1 MAVNDIYDL
10 IVIGAGPGGTAAAIK
25 AASSGLRTLIVEK
38 DAIGG
43 TCLNRGC
50 IPTKALLH
58 ASGLYRQAAA
68 GSSVGIHCTPEIN
81 ESELAAY
88 RDKTVNSLVEGLK
101 ASLKASGA
109 EVVIGKAYAVSTD
122 DLISVSIETSEGVTE
137 CKTKDLILATGGE
150 TIIPD
155 IPGVDL
161 DVVTDS
167 DRLLRADKLPS
178 SLVIIGGGV
187 IGTEFA
193 SFFTDLGRKVTIIEG
208 LPGILSGFDKELS
221 RNARM
226 ILKKRGA
233 DIHTGSRVT
242 SISKAEDGSA
252 VVAYETDGTS
262 ASVTAEAVMIAVGRR
277 PLTDIAETI
286 GVRITDGRIDT
297 VGLGRTSVEHIYA
310 IGDITSGPQ
319 LAHKASADGENAVTS
334 ILDDDSIIWPDLIP
348 ACVYTSPEIACV
360 GMTESEAEAA
370 GIDVVSVRALTSANA
385 KSVITEEERGFVKLV
400 ADRKEGKL
408 VGAQLMCANATDMI
422 GELTLA
428 ISQGITTVE
437 DCASVMRAHPTYEE
451 CIGEAFRLLKQKM
464 GDS

>member
-1 MAVNDIYDL
+1 MAANDIYDL
-10 IVIGAGPGGTAAAIK
+10 IVIGAGPGGSAAAIK
-25 AASSGLRTLIVEK
+25 AANNGLRTLIVEK
-38 DAIGG
+38 DKIGG
-43 TCLNRGC
+43 TCLNCGC

-68 GSSVGIHCTPEIN
+68 GSSFGVKCTPEIN

-88 RDKTVNSLVEGLK
+88 RDKTVDSLVEGLK

-109 EVVIGKAYAVSTD
+109 EVIIGTASVVSAD
-122 DLISVSIETSEGVTE
+122 DLISVRIETTEGVIE
-137 CKTKDLILATGGE
+137 CKAKDLILATGSE

-167 DRLLRADKLPS
+167 DRLLKADSLPS

-208 LPGILSGFDKELS
+208 LPRILSGFDKEIS
-221 RNARM
+221 RNAQM

-242 SISKAEDGSA
+242 SISKDEDGSA
-252 VVAYETDGTS
+252 VVAYEIEGAS
-262 ASVTAEAVMIAVGRR
+262 ATVTAETVMIAVGRR
-277 PLTDIAETI
+277 ALTDVAANI
-286 GVRITDGRIDT
+286 GIKVTDGRVDT

-319 LAHKASADGENAVTS
+319 LAHKASADGENAVIS

-360 GMTESEAEAA
+360 GMTESEAEAS

-385 KSVITEEERGFVKLV
+385 KSVITGEERGFVKLV
-400 ADRKEGKL
+400 ADRKQGKL

-428 ISQGITTVE
+428 ISQGITTID

>member
-1 MAVNDIYDL
+1 MAANDIYDL
-10 IVIGAGPGGTAAAIK
+10 IVIGAGPGGSAAAIK
-25 AASSGLRTLIVEK
+25 AANNGLRTLIVEK
-38 DAIGG
+38 DKIGG
-43 TCLNRGC
+43 TCLNCGC

-58 ASGLYRQAAA
+58 ASSLYRQAAA
-68 GSSVGIHCTPEIN
+68 GSSFGVKCTPEIN

-88 RDKTVNSLVEGLK
+88 RDKTVDSLVEGLK

-109 EVVIGKAYAVSTD
+109 EVIIGTASVVSAD
-122 DLISVSIETSEGVTE
+122 DLISVRIETTEGVIE
-137 CKTKDLILATGGE
+137 CKAKDLILATGSE

-167 DRLLRADKLPS
+167 DRLLKADSLPS

-208 LPGILSGFDKELS
+208 LPRILSGFDKEIS
-221 RNARM
+221 RNAQM

-233 DIHTGSRVT
+233 DIHTGSKVT
-242 SISKAEDGSA
+242 SISKDEDGSA
-252 VVAYETDGTS
+252 VVAYEIEGAS
-262 ASVTAEAVMIAVGRR
+262 ATVTAETVMIAVGRR
-277 PLTDIAETI
+277 ALTDVAANI
-286 GVRITDGRIDT
+286 GIKVTDGRVDT

-319 LAHKASADGENAVTS
+319 LAHKASADGENAVIS

-360 GMTESEAEAA
+360 GMTESEAEAS

-385 KSVITEEERGFVKLV
+385 KSVITGEERGFVKLV
-400 ADRKEGKL
+400 ADRKQGKL

-428 ISQGITTVE
+428 ISQGITTID

>member
-1 MAVNDIYDL
+1 MAANDIYDL
-10 IVIGAGPGGTAAAIK
+10 IVIGAGPGGSAAAIK

-58 ASGLYRQAAA
+58 ASGLYRKAA
-68 GSSVGIHCTPEIN
+68 GASSFGVNCTPEID
-81 ESELAAY
+81 ESELASY
-88 RDKTVNSLVEGLK
+88 RDKTVSSLVEGLK
-101 ASLKASGA
+101 TSLKASGA
-109 EVVIGKAYAVSTD
+109 EVVIGKASVVLTD
-122 DLISVSIETSEGVTE
+122 DLISVSIETSDGIID
-137 CKTKDLILATGGE
+137 CQAKDLILATGSE

-155 IPGVDL
+155 IPGADL

-167 DRLLRADKLPS
+167 DRLLKADRLPS

-193 SFFTDLGRKVTIIEG
+193 SFFTDLGRKVTVIEG
-208 LPGILSGFDKELS
+208 LPRILSGFDKEIS
-221 RNARM
+221 RNAQM
-226 ILKKRGA
+226 VLKKRGA

-242 SISKAEDGSA
+242 SISKDEDGSA
-252 VVAYETDGTS
+252 VVAYETDGNS

-277 PLTDIAETI
+277 AVTDIADSI
-286 GVRITDGRIDT
+286 GIKTTEGRIDT
-297 VGLGRTSVEHIYA
+297 IGLGRTSVEHIYA
-310 IGDITSGPQ
+310 IGDITAGPQ
-319 LAHKASADGENAVTS
+319 LAHKASAEGENAVMS
-334 ILDDDSIIWPDLIP
+334 ILDDNSIIWPDLIP

-385 KSVITEEERGFVKLV
+385 KSVITGEDRGFVKLV
-400 ADRKEGKL
+400 ADRKERKL

-428 ISQGITTVE
+428 ISQGITTIE

-451 CIGEAFRLLKQKM
+451 CVGEAFRLLEQKL
-464 GDS
+464 GES

>member
-1 MAVNDIYDL
+1 MAANDIYDL
-10 IVIGAGPGGTAAAIK
+10 IVIGAGPGGSAAAIK

-58 ASGLYRQAAA
+58 ASGLYRQAAGA
-68 GSSVGIHCTPEIN
+68 SAVGVNCSPEID
-81 ESELAAY
+81 ESELASY
-88 RDKTVNSLVEGLK
+88 RDKTVSSLVEGLK
-101 ASLKASGA
+101 TSLKASGA
-109 EVVIGKAYAVSTD
+109 EVVIGKASVVSTN
-122 DLISVSIETSEGVTE
+122 DLISVRIETSDGIID
-137 CKTKDLILATGGE
+137 CQAKDLILATGSE

-155 IPGVDL
+155 IPGADL

-167 DRLLRADKLPS
+167 DRLLRSDRLPS

-193 SFFTDLGRKVTIIEG
+193 SFFTDLGRKVTVIEG
-208 LPGILSGFDKELS
+208 LPRMLSGFDKEIS
-221 RNARM
+221 RNAQM

-242 SISKAEDGSA
+242 SISKGEDGSS
-252 VVAYETDGTS
+252 VVAYESDGNS
-262 ASVTAEAVMIAVGRR
+262 ATVTAEAVMIAVGRR
-277 PLTDIAETI
+277 AVTDVAESI
-286 GVRITDGRIDT
+286 GIKVTDGRIDT
-297 VGLGRTSVEHIYA
+297 EGLGRTSVEHIYA
-310 IGDITSGPQ
+310 IGDITAGPQ
-319 LAHKASADGENAVTS
+319 LAHKASAEGENAVMS
-334 ILDDDSIIWPDLIP
+334 ILDDNSIIWPDLIP

-385 KSVITEEERGFVKLV
+385 KSVITGEERGFVKLV
-400 ADRKEGKL
+400 ADRTEHKL

-428 ISQGITTVE
+428 ISQGITTIE

-451 CIGEAFRLLKQKM
+451 CVGEAFRLLEKKL
-464 GDS
+464 GES

>member
-1 MAVNDIYDL
+1 MAVDLTYDL

-25 AASSGLRTLIVEK
+25 AAKAGLNTLIVEK
-38 DAIGG
+38 DSIGG

-58 ASGLYRQAAA
+58 ASGLYRQAAGA
-68 GSSVGIHCTPEIN
+68 SAFGVNCTPEID
-81 ESELAAY
+81 ESELASY

-101 ASLKASGA
+101 TSLKASGA
-109 EVVIGKAYAVSTD
+109 EVVIGKASVVSTN
-122 DLISVSIETSEGVTE
+122 DLISVRIETSDGIID
-137 CKTKDLILATGGE
+137 CQAKDLILATGSE

-155 IPGVDL
+155 IPGADL

-167 DRLLRADKLPS
+167 DRLLRSDRLPS

-193 SFFTDLGRKVTIIEG
+193 SFFTDLGRKVTVIEG
-208 LPGILSGFDKELS
+208 LPRILNGFDKEIS
-221 RNARM
+221 RNAQM

-242 SISKAEDGSA
+242 SISKGEDGSA
-252 VVAYETDGTS
+252 VVVYETDGNT
-262 ASVTAEAVMIAVGRR
+262 AAVTAEAVMIAVGRR
-277 PLTDIAETI
+277 ALTDVAESI
-286 GVRITDGRIDT
+286 GIKVTDGRIDT
-297 VGLGRTSVEHIYA
+297 EGLGRTSVEHIYA
-310 IGDITSGPQ
+310 IGDITAGPQ
-319 LAHKASADGENAVTS
+319 LAHKASAEGENAVMS
-334 ILDDDSIIWPDLIP
+334 ILDDNSIIWPDLIP

-385 KSVITEEERGFVKLV
+385 KSVITGEDRGFVKLV
-400 ADRKEGKL
+400 ADRKERKL

-428 ISQGITTVE
+428 ISQGITTIE

-451 CIGEAFRLLKQKM
+451 CVGEAFRLLEKKL
-464 GDS
+464 GES

>member
-1 MAVNDIYDL
+1 MAANDIYDL
-10 IVIGAGPGGTAAAIK
+10 IVIGAGPGGSAAAIK
-25 AASSGLRTLIVEK
+25 AANNGLRTLIVEK
-38 DAIGG
+38 DKIGG
-43 TCLNRGC
+43 TCLNCGC

-58 ASGLYRQAAA
+58 ASSLYRQAAA
-68 GSSVGIHCTPEIN
+68 GSSFGVKCTPEIN

-88 RDKTVNSLVEGLK
+88 RDKTVDSLVEGLK

-109 EVVIGKAYAVSTD
+109 EVIIGTASVVSAD
-122 DLISVSIETSEGVTE
+122 DLISVRIETTEGVIE
-137 CKTKDLILATGGE
+137 CKAKDLILATGSE

-167 DRLLRADKLPS
+167 DRLLKADSLPS

-208 LPGILSGFDKELS
+208 LPRILSGFDKEIS
-221 RNARM
+221 RNAQM

-242 SISKAEDGSA
+242 SISKDEDGSA
-252 VVAYETDGTS
+252 VVAYEIEGAS
-262 ASVTAEAVMIAVGRR
+262 ATVTAETVMIAVGRR
-277 PLTDIAETI
+277 ALTDVAANI
-286 GVRITDGRIDT
+286 GIKVTDGRVDT

-319 LAHKASADGENAVTS
+319 LAHKASADGENAVIS

-360 GMTESEAEAA
+360 GMTESEAEAS

-385 KSVITEEERGFVKLV
+385 KSVITGEERGFVKLV
-400 ADRKEGKL
+400 ADRKQGKL

-428 ISQGITTVE
+428 ISQGITTID

>member
-1 MAVNDIYDL
+1 MAANDIYDL
-10 IVIGAGPGGTAAAIK
+10 IVIGAGPGGSAAAIK
-25 AASSGLRTLIVEK
+25 AASVGLRTLIVEK

-58 ASGLYRQAAA
+58 SSGLYRQAAGA
-68 GSSVGIHCTPEIN
+68 SSFGVCCTPEID
-81 ESELAAY
+81 ESVIAAY

-101 ASLKASGA
+101 MSLKSSRA
-109 EVVIGKAYAVSTD
+109 EVIIGKASVVSTE
-122 DLISVSIETSEGVTE
+122 DLIRVSIETSDGIME
-137 CKTKDLILATGGE
+137 CQAKDLILATGSE
-150 TIIPD
+150 TVIPD
-155 IPGVDL
+155 IPGIEL

-167 DRLLRADKLPS
+167 DRLLKADRLPS

-193 SFFTDLGRKVTIIEG
+193 SFFTDLGRKVTVIEG
-208 LPGILSGFDKELS
+208 LTRMLSGFDKEIS
-221 RNARM
+221 RNAQM

-242 SISKAEDGSA
+242 SISKGEDGSA
-252 VVAYETDGTS
+252 VVVYESDGKT
-262 ASVTAEAVMIAVGRR
+262 ATVTAEAVMIAVGRR
-277 PLTDIAETI
+277 AVTDVAESI
-286 GVRITDGRIDT
+286 GIKVTDGRIDT
-297 VGLGRTSVEHIYA
+297 IGLGRTSVEHIYA
-310 IGDITSGPQ
+310 IGDITAGPQ
-319 LAHKASADGENAVTS
+319 LAHKASAEGENSVMS
-334 ILDDDSIIWPDLIP
+334 ILDDNSIIWPDLIP

-360 GMTESEAEAA
+360 GMTESEAETA

-385 KSVITEEERGFVKLV
+385 KSVITGEERGFVKLV
-400 ADRKEGKL
+400 ADRTERKL

-428 ISQGITTVE
+428 ISQGITTIA

-451 CIGEAFRLLKQKM
+451 CVGEAFRLLEKKL
-464 GDS
+464 DES

>member
-1 MAVNDIYDL
+1 MAANDIYDL
-10 IVIGAGPGGTAAAIK
+10 IVIGAGPGGSAAAIK
-25 AASSGLRTLIVEK
+25 AASAGLRTLIVEK

-58 ASGLYRQAAA
+58 TSGLYRQAAGA
-68 GSSVGIHCTPEIN
+68 SSFGVSCTPEID
-81 ESELAAY
+81 ESVLASY
-88 RDKTVNSLVEGLK
+88 RDKTVISLVEGLK
-101 ASLKASGA
+101 MSLKSSGA
-109 EVVIGKAYAVSTD
+109 EVVIGKASVVSTE
-122 DLISVSIETSEGVTE
+122 DLIRVSIETSDGIME
-137 CKTKDLILATGGE
+137 CQAKDLILATGSE
-150 TIIPD
+150 TVIPD
-155 IPGVDL
+155 IPGIDL

-167 DRLLRADKLPS
+167 DRLLRSDRLPS

-193 SFFTDLGRKVTIIEG
+193 SFFTDLGRKVTVIEG
-208 LPGILSGFDKELS
+208 LPRILNGFDKEIS
-221 RNARM
+221 RNAQM

-242 SISKAEDGSA
+242 SISKGEDGSA
-252 VVAYETDGTS
+252 VVVYETDGNS
-262 ASVTAEAVMIAVGRR
+262 ATVTAEAVMIAVGRR
-277 PLTDIAETI
+277 AVTDVAESI
-286 GVRITDGRIDT
+286 GIKTTDGRIDT
-297 VGLGRTSVEHIYA
+297 EGLGRTSVEHIYA
-310 IGDITSGPQ
+310 IGDITAGPQ
-319 LAHKASADGENAVTS
+319 LAHKASAEGENAVMS
-334 ILDDDSIIWPDLIP
+334 ILDDNSIIWPDLIP

-385 KSVITEEERGFVKLV
+385 KSVITGEDRGFVKLV
-400 ADRKEGKL
+400 ADRKERKL

-428 ISQGITTVE
+428 ISQGITTIE

-451 CIGEAFRLLKQKM
+451 CVGEAFRLLEKKL
-464 GDS
+464 GES